1 MTHCAWTLHR
11 IDPTI
16 NAKRWY
22 VVIVQPTLFDAHAVV
37 CLWGRLGTDGE
48 RCRII
53 PATSRAEA
61 EAQARKIVEQKVKKG
76 YVDFRN
82 PKHP

>member
-1 MTHCAWTLHR
+1 MIQKYFWTLHR
-11 IDPTI
+11 LDETI

-22 VVIVQPTLFDAHAVV
+22 VVTVQPTLFDDHAVI

-61 EAQARKIVEQKVKKG
+61 EMRARKIVKQKVKKG
-76 YVDFRN
+76 YVALNND
-82 PKHP
+82 